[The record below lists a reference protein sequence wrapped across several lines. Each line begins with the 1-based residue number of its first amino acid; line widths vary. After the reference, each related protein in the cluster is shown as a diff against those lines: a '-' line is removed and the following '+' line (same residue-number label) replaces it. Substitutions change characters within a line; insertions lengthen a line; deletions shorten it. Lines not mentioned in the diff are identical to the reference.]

1 MEQTLLSK
9 YTHEA
14 DIHSVTAGLM
24 GIDRN
29 QAKLINMMIYQI
41 IPDYQINK

>member
-1 MEQTLLSK
+1 MEPTLLSK

-24 GIDRN
+24 GI
-29 QAKLINMMIYQI
+29 YQI
-41 IPDYQINK
+41 IPDYQVNK